1 MYNFLYL
8 YQQRQKQILKLK
20 IMKTYLTTL
29 IEEKGKSLD
38 TCINLD
44 GHFGLTYEMLI
55 DYVNGSTQYHN
66 QIKTTLVKIDFLNG
80 DVFHYLDYL
89 AAGMVEALGY

>member
-1 MYNFLYL
+1 
-8 YQQRQKQILKLK
+8 
-20 IMKTYLTTL
+20 MKTYLTTL

-38 TCINLD
+38 TCINLE

-55 DYVNGSTQYHN
+55 DYINGATQYHK

-80 DVFHYLDYL
+80 DIFHYLDYL